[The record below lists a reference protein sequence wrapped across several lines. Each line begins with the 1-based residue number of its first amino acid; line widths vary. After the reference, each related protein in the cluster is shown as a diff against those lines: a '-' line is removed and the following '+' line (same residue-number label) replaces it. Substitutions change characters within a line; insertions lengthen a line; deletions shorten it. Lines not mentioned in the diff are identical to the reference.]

1 LPIASRR
8 KPAPGSTRAKQRPG
22 QIKKRRPT
30 RAHLLIIECDS
41 QALAAD
47 GLNLGTAF
55 ERLVNIDVTK
65 GLLRNKRI
73 VLVKTSTEDK
83 LKQDLADTLE
93 KFGRFRSI
101 LVVGHSNAVHLQLT
115 SKDRYRWRA
124 VGNWL
129 QKFEP
134 EFLFLAAC
142 EAGRSEAV
150 RDVFKPIKTLRQIYA
165 SPAPLH
171 KNQASPLAVLIGM
184 LLIQGGIDEDQ
195 SGGLRLA
202 NYVLT
207 GGQLFRWRRE
217 ETGPGE
223 EVKARVFDRV
233 ASLLYRGSWDLLE
246 SLFPSSKLAAGGF

>member
-1 LPIASRR
+1 MPLASRR
-8 KPAPGSTRAKQRPG
+8 EPAPGSTRAKQRPR

-41 QALAAD
+41 QTLAAD
-47 GLNLGTAF
+47 GINLGTAF
-55 ERLVNIDVTK
+55 ARLANTDVANA
-65 GLLRNKRI
+65 LLRNKRI

-93 KFGRFRSI
+93 EYGRFRSI
-101 LVVGHSNAVHLQLT
+101 LVVGHSNAVELQLT
-115 SKDRYRWRA
+115 SNDRYRWSA

-150 RDVFKPIKTLRQIYA
+150 RDVFEPIKTLRQIYA

-184 LLIQGGIDEDQ
+184 LLIQGRIDEDQ
-195 SGGLRLA
+195 SGALRLA

-207 GGQLFRWRRE
+207 GGQLFRWRRG
-217 ETGPGE
+217 ETGLGE
-223 EVKARVFDRV
+223 EVKARAWDAV

-246 SLFPSSKLAAGGF
+246 SLFPSSKPTA